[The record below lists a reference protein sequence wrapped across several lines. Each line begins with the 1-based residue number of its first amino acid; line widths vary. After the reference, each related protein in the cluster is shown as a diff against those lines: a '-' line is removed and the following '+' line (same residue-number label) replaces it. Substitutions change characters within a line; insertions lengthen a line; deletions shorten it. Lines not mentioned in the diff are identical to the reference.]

1 MGQGESDKP
10 RRAKDAANAGDD
22 EVILLKDLT
31 PTKDVKG
38 GGGAGKILFG
48 QETTA
53 KKDEPR

>member
-1 MGQGESDKP
+1 MGQGDTDKP
-10 RRAKDAANAGDD
+10 RPADD
-22 EVILLKDLT
+22 EEVILLKDLT

-48 QETTA
+48 QETTV